1 SAAVNEPDPGPLSW
15 PAPRNAARVFISGHS
30 LTDVPMPGDLAAIAN
45 SLATP
50 AWVNHQ
56 LVVGSTLKART
67 RGVGEG
73 NAPWSG
79 YRQGVN
85 REGQGMDVLAELRAP
100 KTVPG
105 GPYNVLLVTERH
117 DLGGVVVWEDS
128 VRALR
133 HVHEQALAANPK
145 AQTYLFEPWSD
156 IRDKADPADW
166 LRYERRAS
174 PMWRCLATRVN
185 VSLAAEGRA
194 DRLHTV
200 PAGAALAELI
210 ERAVSPPGLPGLL
223 PPSSGEVV
231 SQLVRDKVHLTRLGS
246 YYMALVNYATIYRR
260 PTQGAWAPAEVSAE
274 QARSLQTV
282 ADAFVTAH
290 QTLTTG
296 APSDLAACRAEWP
309 AFCDAFWDQWA
320 QREEPGLRNTWKTY
334 RHARQCK
341 AELDPAR
348 AGNPF
353 VFNASADRDWW
364 WPAPSA
370 P

>member
-1 SAAVNEPDPGPLSW
+1 MNEPDPGPLSW